1 MKIKTGRRMASR
13 PAAITGDG
21 QWGEKETMN
30 AREAG
35 ELLPSLRTEATVRV
49 LLAIRHPV
57 HPLTP
62 QRLLFL

>member
-1 MKIKTGRRMASR
+1 MASR
-13 PAAITGDG
+13 PAAITWDG
-21 QWGEKETMN
+21 QWEESERMRMN

-57 HPLTP
+57 RSLTLAA
-62 QRLLFL
+62 RLLFL